1 MSSFM
6 SYEKE
11 IIHTSEFIRLCNEEN
26 PITFLN
32 RLDYIV
38 KKFTKHNKLDI
49 GYKMSLMD
57 TLFIYYI
64 RYRSTKT
71 ENQHFY
77 EDMYLKLSK
86 DLTPVLESFFIRQNL
101 DLSYTGYN
109 RFGLS
114 TPVADALAIY
124 TKDSENMKLAIKKLA
139 KLGRDTYSL
148 PEEGLTTDICRMNII
163 ADELEEA
170 FKIFSTSKYKLHTAH
185 IQTDKITYD
194 TATDLENNNINKSIR
209 IKNIEE
215 TDTIYAVLKTL
226 EKAKINEQ
234 KKELFLSQIICSGKY
249 YLFNTANFN
258 IIKKIAGNN
267 IYEGYR
273 EYILS
278 LATEGNIA
286 LYEIVKPF
294 ESNDSTA
301 IRFISTSEYESS
313 QSKIIKLNK
322 KNIVSA

>member
-57 TLFIYYI
+57 TLLIYYI

-124 TKDSENMKLAIKKLA
+124 TKDPENMNIVIGKLMQLC
-139 KLGRDTYSL
+139 RDKFYL
-148 PEEGLTTDICRMNII
+148 PEEGLKTDLCTMTII
-163 ADELEEA
+163 AGDLKEAYKIFTTPKYKVKPAGNVTNKIEFDIKTELE
-170 FKIFSTSKYKLHTAH
+170 I
-185 IQTDKITYD
+185 
-194 TATDLENNNINKSIR
+194 NNNTNNTGIDNIDYTDDLYSILS
-209 IKNIEE
+209 
-215 TDTIYAVLKTL
+215 ALSQ
-226 EKAKINEQ
+226 AKINPEE
-234 KKELFLSQIICSGKY
+234 KELFLSKIICSGKIH
-249 YLFNTANFN
+249 LFNVACLP
-258 IIKKIAGNN
+258 IIKKIVGIDLYNS
-267 IYEGYR
+267 YR

-278 LATEGNIA
+278 LANEGSIA
-286 LYEIVKPF
+286 LYETNSTF
-294 ESNDSTA
+294 NESANTS
-301 IRFISTSEYESS
+301 IRFISASEYENSNVKAMS
-313 QSKIIKLNK
+313 FNTKTA
-322 KNIVSA
+322 SA